1 VNHRGNNQTPLLAS
15 LLLTG
20 FASTGTSVIWNG
32 LPFIAKRDYSFSETQ
47 NLALYLLIGL
57 LYVPGALSSG
67 KVIRFIEQYVSTR
80 SFLAVILSIETVVC
94 LLPLFFS
101 GPWVIWVAGGVAGF
115 CSAWLWPIVESYLVA
130 GRHGADMRRVIGWW
144 NIVWMVA
151 VAAVMFAMAPLM
163 TSHASMVIVGLGA
176 MNLCALFVLPW
187 YRKNPSAHEVSKAKQ
202 HVPRVYKDLLCGTRV
217 LLPLSYVINGVFAPL
232 LPFVLSGL
240 LVDIAWQTPLAAVW
254 MLARVGATG
263 WMWKTGGW
271 HGRWSVLW
279 FAIGSMALGFVLILS
294 APNLA
299 ILAFGLALFGI
310 GMGVTYYA
318 ALYYAMAVG
327 NAEVD
332 AAGKHEALIGSGY
345 MIGPIIGLVTI
356 QVADSSQVHSFQTL
370 IYAILFLIALSIG
383 ALAVF
388 GKKAR

>member
-1 VNHRGNNQTPLLAS
+1 MNHRGNNQTPLLAS

-32 LPFIAKRDYSFSETQ
+32 LPFIAKRDYAFSESQ

-67 KVIRFIEQYVSTR
+67 KVISFIQQYVSTR
-80 SFLAVILSIETVVC
+80 SFLAIILSIETVVC

-101 GPWVIWVAGGVAGF
+101 GPWVIWVAGAVAGL

-163 TSHASMVIVGLGA
+163 TNHASMVIVGLGA
-176 MNLCALFVLPW
+176 MNLSALFVLPW

-202 HVPRVYKDLLCGTRV
+202 HVPAVYKDLLYGARV

-294 APNLA
+294 ALNLA

-356 QVADSSQVHSFQTL
+356 QLADSSQVHSFQLL